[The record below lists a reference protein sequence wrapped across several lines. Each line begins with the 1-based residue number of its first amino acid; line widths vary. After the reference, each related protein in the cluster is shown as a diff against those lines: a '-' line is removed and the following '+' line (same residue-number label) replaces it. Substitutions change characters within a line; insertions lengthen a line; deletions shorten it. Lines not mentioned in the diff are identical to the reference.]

1 MGGTNNDVYL
11 IVLLVV
17 WAIATLY
24 AYIFD
29 MDKKSIGP
37 YRRLQRTE
45 NNLDPEVQKAIHM
58 PMQSGAKVCRYC
70 GAVLEANSHYCN
82 KCGKSQR
89 SSFRHHFSGEF
100 KNNIDEINRWLA
112 DNPYIT
118 NVSADFG
125 LSLRPGLFT
134 YRSKLRSIDLVY
146 EVSDKIE
153 PYQYAVVELIK
164 HKFYFTPDSHV
175 LIDKWKENNPSA
187 QIITNRERT
196 YGRGTD
202 GKITNHTMQ
211 VYMLVKFPDSQSVTS
226 TCDGFQNV
234 KPKKSKKPIVFILL
248 LLAIV
253 ILGKGVY
260 DRYKKP
266 LKEAVQEVVAEIKGS
281 EERTD
286 EAEVIPPNKENL
298 DADEPE
304 DVQQTDSQKIQY
316 AVNTDGS
323 MLNVRKSPQ
332 ADGELFQKLANGTIC
347 EGTGNVTEDGWAE
360 IVLQED
366 GQTGWAS
373 QKYLTAVQESEDA
386 DVTNGGTEVN
396 AETEN
401 QFSTKIMSDNV
412 TITLIDKSEEDGT
425 ISIRITN
432 DSDQEVKTFGYP
444 TLIISGESVGLNPYS
459 NISLDGVSIAAGS
472 YTDIIYFVD
481 SRVFTEDSELSGK
494 LWSASLNEPTSI
506 YQLKIN

>member
-11 IVLLVV
+11 IVLLVI

-37 YRRLQRTE
+37 YQRLQRTK
-45 NNLDPEVQKAIHM
+45 NNFDPEVQKVIHT
-58 PMQSGAKVCRYC
+58 PTQSGPKVCRYC
-70 GAVLEANSHYCN
+70 GAVLEANSCYCN

-89 SSFRHHFSGEF
+89 SSFKHHFGGEF
-100 KNNIDEINRWLA
+100 KNNIEEVNRWLA

-125 LSLRPGLFT
+125 LSLRPGIFT
-134 YRSKLRSIDLVY
+134 YRSKLRSIDLSY

-175 LIDKWKENNPSA
+175 LVDKWKENNPSA
-187 QIITNRERT
+187 QIITSRERT

-211 VYMLVKFPDSQSVTS
+211 VYMLVRFPDSQSVTS
-226 TCDGFQNV
+226 ISNSFQNV
-234 KPKKSKKPIVFILL
+234 KPKKSKKPMIIILL

-260 DRYKKP
+260 DRYKRP
-266 LKEAVQEVVAEIKGS
+266 LKEAVQEIVSEIKGS
-281 EERTD
+281 EEQTD
-286 EAEVIPPNKENL
+286 EDEVTSSNEENPN
-298 DADEPE
+298 ADEQE
-304 DVQQTDSQKIQY
+304 NTQQADSQKIQY

-323 MLNVRKSPQ
+323 MLNIRKSPQ
-332 ADGELFQKLANGTIC
+332 VDGELLQKLANGTIC

-360 IVLQED
+360 IVLPED

-373 QKYLTAVQESEDA
+373 QKYLTTVQKSEDA

-401 QFSTKIMSDNV
+401 QPSTQIMSGNV
-412 TITLIDKSEEDGT
+412 TVTLIDKSEGNGT

-432 DSDQEVKTFGYP
+432 NTDYEVKTFGDP
-444 TLIISGESVGLNPYS
+444 TLIISGESVELDPYS
-459 NISLDGVSIAAGS
+459 NMSTAQASIAAGT
-472 YTDIIYFVD
+472 YKDITYFVD
-481 SRVFTEDSELSGK
+481 SRVFTEDSELSGE
-494 LWSASLNEPTSI
+494 LWTMNPSEQDRT
-506 YQLKIN
+506 YRLKIN

>member
-11 IVLLVV
+11 IVLLVI

-37 YRRLQRTE
+37 HQRLQRTE

-58 PMQSGAKVCRYC
+58 PRQSGSKVCKYC
-70 GAVLEANSHYCN
+70 GAVLEADSQYCS

-89 SSFRHHFSGEF
+89 SRLQRHFGGEL
-100 KNNIDEINRWLA
+100 KNNIDEVNRWLA

-211 VYMLVKFPDSQSVTS
+211 VYMLVRFPDSQSVTS
-226 TCDGFQNV
+226 ICDSFRNV
-234 KPKKSKKPIVFILL
+234 KPKKSKKPIIFILL

-266 LKEAVQEVVAEIKGS
+266 LKEAVQEVVSEIKGS
-281 EERTD
+281 EEQTD

-332 ADGELFQKLANGTIC
+332 ADGELLQKLANGTIC

-360 IVLQED
+360 IIILEN

-386 DVTNGGTEVN
+386 DVTNNEGVVVS
-396 AETEN
+396 ETEN
-401 QFSTKIMSDNV
+401 QPSTQIMSGNV
-412 TITLIDKSEEDGT
+412 TITLVAKSEEEGT

-432 DSDQEVKTFGYP
+432 STDREVQTFGDP
-444 TLIISGESVGLNPYS
+444 TLIISGESVELDPYS
-459 NISLDGVSIAAGS
+459 NMASAQASIAAGT
-472 YTDIIYFVD
+472 YKDITYFVD
-481 SRVFTEDSELSGK
+481 SRVFTEDSELSGE
-494 LWSASLNEPTSI
+494 LWTMNPSELDRT
-506 YQLKIN
+506 YRLKIN